1 MYNLL
6 PKGGMTMR
14 QTVFGLAV
22 TILTGATL
30 LAQAPAHKPAA
41 KAGASAGDQAKIKLA
56 MTAAPA
62 DVSAKAT
69 IMEPD
74 AKGQM
79 RTLRAGTN
87 GWTCMPSA
95 GGAAG
100 AAGADPMCFDST
112 WMGWADA
119 WMHKTDPPPVT
130 KMGVGYMLRGDKGAS
145 NTDPFAT
152 GPTADN
158 HWVVSPSHTMLLV
171 PDPKMLDA
179 LPSDPHAGGAW
190 VMWKGTKYA
199 HIMVP
204 NAAVPATK

>member
-1 MYNLL
+1 
-6 PKGGMTMR
+6 MR

-30 LAQAPAHKPAA
+30 MAQAPAHKPAA
-41 KAGASAGDQAKIKLA
+41 KAASGDQAKIREA
-56 MTAAPA
+56 MTGGPA
-62 DVSAKAT
+62 DIAKGAN
-69 IMEPD
+69 IMEMD
-74 AKGQM
+74 EKGGMKQ
-79 RTLRAGTN
+79 LRAGTN
-87 GWTCMPSA
+87 GWTCMPST

-100 AAGADPMCFDST
+100 AAGADPMCLDKT

-119 WMHKTDPPPVT
+119 YVHKTDPPPVT

-158 HWVVSPSHTMLLV
+158 HWVVSPSHTMILV
-171 PDPKMLDA
+171 PDAKMLDA
-179 LPSDPHAGGAW
+179 LPTDPHAGGPW

-204 NAAVPATK
+204 NVAVPAAK